1 MNITSREIR
10 LASRPVGVPQ
20 PENFELAETTL
31 PDLGPGEVRVKNTW
45 MSVDPYMRARMID
58 RKSYI
63 PPFQVGQPLDGHA
76 VGVIEASNHDKFAE
90 GDLVLSMLGWRER
103 FNSNGDGLQKLET
116 FGLPEQAFLGV
127 AGMPGLTAWGGLLD
141 IGQPKEGETVFV
153 SGAAGAVGSLV
164 CQIAKIKG
172 CRVVGSAGSTEKCDW
187 LKSVGV
193 DEVINYKDHKTQGEL
208 IKAFRAAAPEGV
220 DVYFENVGG
229 DHLIA
234 ALEAMNNGGRIVV
247 CGMISGYND
256 TEPKPGPWN
265 LFHVI
270 AKSLR
275 IEGFVVTAFM
285 DKTDQFTKD
294 LGEWF
299 MAGKIQT
306 QETVEHGIENAPAAF
321 LKLFSGENKGK
332 MLVKLD
338 G

>member
-1 MNITSREIR
+1 MTITSKEIR
-10 LASRPVGVPQ
+10 LASRPGGMPTAS
-20 PENFELAETTL
+20 NFELAEVEV
-31 PDLGPGEVRVKNTW
+31 PAPGDGEVLIKNTW
-45 MSVDPYMRARMID
+45 MSVDPYMRGRMMD

-76 VGVIEASNHDKFAE
+76 VGKVVASNNKDFAE
-90 GDLVLSMLGWRER
+90 GDLVLSMLGWRTH
-103 FNSNGDGLQKLET
+103 FISDGAGLQKLDT

-127 AGMPGLTAWGGLLD
+127 AGMPGLTAWGGLLH

-172 CRVVGSAGSTEKCDW
+172 CRVVGSAGSQEKCDW

-193 DEVINYKDHKTQGEL
+193 DEVINYKDHKDQAAL
-208 IKAFRAAAPEGV
+208 INAFKAAAPEGI

-229 DHLIA
+229 DHLVA
-234 ALEAMNNGGRIVV
+234 ALEAMNTNGRIVV
-247 CGMISGYND
+247 CGMISVYND
-256 TEPKPGPWN
+256 TAPKPGPWN

-285 DKTDQFTKD
+285 DRTPEFVKD

-299 MAGKIQT
+299 AAGKIQT
-306 QETVEHGIENAPAAF
+306 QETVENGIENAPDAF
-321 LKLFSGENKGK
+321 LKLFSGGNKGK

-338 G
+338 